1 MKSFKIIFMGTPE
14 FAVQSLDALICN
26 NYEVKAV
33 VTAPDKKS
41 GRGNKINFSDVK
53 KYSIKKN
60 LRLIQPN
67 NLKEIDFINE
77 LKLINADI
85 FIVVAFRILPEK
97 FLAIPNICSINLHGS
112 ILPQYRGAAPIQWA
126 FMNGDKVTG
135 VSVFKIEKRVDSG
148 KIISQ
153 KQIVIEDS
161 DNFYSLSEKLSNLGA
176 EILIDALNKF
186 QENRIEY
193 REQDLSLITKAP
205 KINKKML
212 QINWAWSAEKINN
225 WVRGLAPLP
234 GMVTIYNNRKLKL
247 IKTAFENR
255 IIDSIPGSIITA
267 SNVKLEVCTGKGI
280 LSILELQQ
288 EGKTV
293 LSIENFLRGSNI
305 KIGDVFH

>member
-1 MKSFKIIFMGTPE
+1 MKLAFMGNPE
-14 FAVQSLDALICN
+14 FALPSLKMVLASNHELVAVISNAPKPMGRKRVLKHTAIGEFAISKGLNFIELDSFDN
-26 NYEVKAV
+26 NSF
-33 VTAPDKKS
+33 KKLES
-41 GRGNKINFSDVK
+41 
-53 KYSIKKN
+53 
-60 LRLIQPN
+60 
-67 NLKEIDFINE
+67 LKV
-77 LKLINADI
+77 DI

-97 FLAIPNICSINLHGS
+97 FLSIPNICSINLHGS

-126 FMNGDKVTG
+126 LMNGDKVTG

-176 EILIDALNKF
+176 EILIDVLNKF

-193 REQDLSLITKAP
+193 KEQDLSLITKAP

-225 WVRGLAPLP
+225 WVRGLAPMP

-247 IKTAFENR
+247 LKTAFENR
-255 IIDSIPGSIITA
+255 SIDSIPGSIITA

>member
-1 MKSFKIIFMGTPE
+1 MGNPE
-14 FAVQSLDALICN
+14 FALPSLKMILASNHELVAVISNAPKPMGRKRVLKHTAIGEFAISKGLNFIELN
-26 NYEVKAV
+26 NF
-33 VTAPDKKS
+33 D
-41 GRGNKINFSDVK
+41 
-53 KYSIKKN
+53 
-60 LRLIQPN
+60 N
-67 NLKEIDFINE
+67 NCFEKLESLKV
-77 LKLINADI
+77 DI

-97 FLAIPNICSINLHGS
+97 FLSIPNICSINLHGS

-126 FMNGDKVTG
+126 LMNGDKVTG

-176 EILIDALNKF
+176 EILIDVLNKF

-193 REQDLSLITKAP
+193 KEQDLSLITKAP

-225 WVRGLAPLP
+225 WVRGLAPMP

-247 IKTAFENR
+247 LKTAFENR
-255 IIDSIPGSIITA
+255 SIDSIPGSIITA